1 MALIKMTAGNKHT
14 FLVLLV
20 HSKDCNVD
28 RRDSRDRRETRARLV
43 SWDHPE
49 YKAPPDYLASLAS
62 KVFPACRVMLD
73 RRAERETRGRL
84 GLTARTELMESLD

>member
-1 MALIKMTAGNKHT
+1 MLASL
-14 FLVLLV
+14 
-20 HSKDCNVD
+20 
-28 RRDSRDRRETRARLV
+28 DSRDRRETRARLV